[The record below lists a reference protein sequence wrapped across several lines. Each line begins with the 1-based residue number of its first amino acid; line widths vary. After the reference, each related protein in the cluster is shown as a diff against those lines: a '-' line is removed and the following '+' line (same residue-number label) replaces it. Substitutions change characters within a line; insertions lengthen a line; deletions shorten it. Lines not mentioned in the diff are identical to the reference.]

1 MSRPDSNDRKIA
13 PVHPSHYRIVKAA
26 SIASEWVTRE
36 ASTARPGDAYS
47 RLKIWKDFIED
58 RARVIWV
65 EVADDST
72 AFRIFETMNDRGLG
86 LSASDLLKNYLF
98 AQAHEGRKAEAHQKW
113 FLMQGA
119 IEGVDEDKHALVTF
133 IRQFW
138 LSAKGHSTKDELYAN
153 IKGKVNS
160 EKKALELLDD
170 LAASSSRYAAI
181 LNPSDEMWN
190 KFQGH
195 ESIKYQIEVLNF
207 IRVSQG
213 RPLLLSALAK
223 FSSNPKQLEKILKAI
238 VNWSVRLLIS
248 GKLGSGSLEEKYGEV
263 GRAVISDKAKNVA
276 QITDLF
282 VSSVPTDA
290 QFEAAFAT
298 ADVSK
303 GYLAKYYLRT
313 LEEHEKAGSSVQE
326 KNYPHWDVS
335 KKGGLNIEHILPK
348 AIKNTDQALAEWVF
362 RLGNLALMQANKNS
376 LIGSE
381 DYVKVKSSE
390 LLNSDFMLTREA
402 GGKKQWGPDE
412 IAARQARLA
421 KLAVEV
427 WPVRVK

>member
-1 MSRPDSNDRKIA
+1 
-13 PVHPSHYRIVKAA
+13 
-26 SIASEWVTRE
+26 
-36 ASTARPGDAYS
+36 
-47 RLKIWKDFIED
+47 
-58 RARVIWV
+58 
-65 EVADDST
+65 
-72 AFRIFETMNDRGLG
+72 
-86 LSASDLLKNYLF
+86 
-98 AQAHEGRKAEAHQKW
+98 
-113 FLMQGA
+113 MQGA

-276 QITDLF
+276 QITDL
-282 VSSVPTDA
+282 SSRLCLHTH

-303 GYLAKYYLRT
+303 GYLAKYYLSGHLR
-313 LEEHEKAGSSVQE
+313 S
-326 KNYPHWDVS
+326 
-335 KKGGLNIEHILPK
+335 
-348 AIKNTDQALAEWVF
+348 
-362 RLGNLALMQANKNS
+362 M
-376 LIGSE
+376 
-381 DYVKVKSSE
+381 
-390 LLNSDFMLTREA
+390 
-402 GGKKQWGPDE
+402 KKQAQVFKKRITHTGTYRKKAD
-412 IAARQARLA
+412 
-421 KLAVEV
+421 
-427 WPVRVK
+427 